1 MHVLLGKKQI
11 VLAALVTA
19 LGLAVFV
26 NWYYTDSGTQIFP
39 EGSGNYNGIQADSA
53 DGEAMLV
60 GNTSDSEYFASV
72 KLQRDTAHAEAIDE
86 LQAVLTSATEGSDAA
101 ATTAKAIEE
110 ISGVI
115 KMETDIESLVTGK
128 TGSECVAVISDNCV
142 EIVVPGSELSDTNVL
157 TISDVVTE
165 VCNGKYENI
174 KISGA
179 VS

>member
-11 VLAALVTA
+11 VLAALVAA

-26 NWYYTDSGTQIFP
+26 NWYYSGSDTELFP
-39 EGSGNYNGIQADSA
+39 EGSADHGLSA
-53 DGEAMLV
+53 DAPDGEAQLV
-60 GNTSDSEYFASV
+60 NSEDDGEYFASV

-86 LQAVLTSATEGSDAA
+86 LQAVLTSAGEGSDAA

-128 TGSECVAVISDNCV
+128 TGSECVAVISENSV
-142 EIVVPGSELSDTNVL
+142 EIVVPTASLNDSNVL
-157 TISDVVTE
+157 TISDVVNE

-179 VS
+179 VG